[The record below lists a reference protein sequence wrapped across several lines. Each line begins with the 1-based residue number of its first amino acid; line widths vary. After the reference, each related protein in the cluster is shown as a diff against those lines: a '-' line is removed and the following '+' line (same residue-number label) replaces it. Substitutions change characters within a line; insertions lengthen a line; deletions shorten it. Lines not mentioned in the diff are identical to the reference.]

1 MGEEAKEARGEYLG
15 GAIGLFR
22 SDLDAPHNFPTF
34 LTSSCPQPHPASHHT
49 MSAQILPHQQ
59 SYLDLLLASQ
69 ILAFNGP
76 YTLKSGRKSPYFF
89 NAGLFNTGAKVA
101 KLAEC
106 YAEAIVRSGLL
117 GSEEDKQN
125 TVLFGPAYKVRIF
138 GLRDDARVLPCLLLT
153 SDLVR
158 SAPSRTGNSS
168 SHGSLTSTLSAT
180 TLHRS
185 RLLIQPQG
193 EEGPR

>member
-1 MGEEAKEARGEYLG
+1 MVKGQGEVLV
-15 GAIGLFR
+15 AIADPRRVADFR
-22 SDLDAPHNFPTF
+22 SGGFPRVGVR
-34 LTSSCPQPHPASHHT
+34 TSERAASFQLLRSQHLVT
-49 MSAQILPHQQ
+49 PLYNEMAAQILPHQQ

-117 GSEEDKQN
+117 GSKEEEQE
-125 TVLFGPAYKVRIF
+125 TVLFGPAYKVRA
-138 GLRDDARVLPCLLLT
+138 G
-153 SDLVR
+153 
-158 SAPSRTGNSS
+158 
-168 SHGSLTSTLSAT
+168 STLT
-180 TLHRS
+180 
-185 RLLIQPQG
+185 
-193 EEGPR
+193 